1 MKKVTFLI
9 LFAALFVSA
18 VNAQAPWQFNYQA
31 VLRDDAG
38 QVLASEEVSVEISI
52 LKDSPE
58 GEEVFTETHQTA
70 TNEFGLVNL
79 QVGSLSSL
87 EDIDWKEAAYF
98 VRVSVNGSQMGT
110 SPLLSVPYAMHA
122 ATSADAFSG
131 DYEDLENL
139 PDLDAFIGIE
149 DAQQG
154 DMLFYSG
161 ENWQVLNPGEEGQ
174 VLMVV
179 EGMPQW
185 AEVPENGDEPGTVS
199 DIDGNVYPTVVIGT
213 QEWMAENLRTTRYA
227 NGDDIPTGLGDNDW
241 VNTTD
246 GAYAVFP
253 HENVD
258 GVNSEEQMIEYYG
271 KLYNWYAVDDSRGLC
286 PAGWKVPDY
295 NDWDVLEGFLTGEGH
310 DGQQGNVLKDCRQ
323 VDSPLGDEC
332 QTSEHPRWNEDTWN
346 DNYGTD
352 LYGFS
357 GLPSGY
363 RGNNGFYFASG
374 MLALYWTSSESGDN
388 TGWHRHLSVNG
399 SILNIDNI
407 HQKITGFSIRCIKE

>member
-1 MKKVTFLI
+1 M
-9 LFAALFVSA
+9 
-18 VNAQAPWQFNYQA
+18 
-31 VLRDDAG
+31 RDEAG
-38 QVLASEEVSVEISI
+38 HVLASEEVSVEISI

-58 GEEVFTETHQTA
+58 GEEVLTETHEIA

-87 EDIDWKEAAYF
+87 EEIDWKEGAYF
-98 VRVSVNGSQMGT
+98 VRLSVNGSQMGT
-110 SPLLSVPYAMHA
+110 SPLLSVPYALHA

-139 PDLDAFIGIE
+139 PDLDAFIGME

-161 ENWQVLNPGEEGQ
+161 EGWQVLNPGEEGQ

-179 EGMPQW
+179 EGIPQW
-185 AEVPENGDEPGTVS
+185 AEVPENGDESGTVS
-199 DIDGNVYPTVVIGT
+199 DIDGNVYPTVVIGS

-227 NGDDIPTGLGDNDW
+227 NGDDIATGLDDNEW
-241 VNTTD
+241 ITTSD
-246 GAYAVFP
+246 GAYAIFP
-253 HENVD
+253 HENVE

-271 KLYNWYAVDDSRGLC
+271 KLYNWYAVDDSRKLC
-286 PAGWKVPDY
+286 PAGWKVPDN
-295 NDWDVLEGFLTGEGH
+295 NDWDILEDFLTSEGH
-310 DGQQGNVLKDCRQ
+310 GEQEGNVLKDCRQ
-323 VDSPLGDEC
+323 VDSPLGGEC
-332 QTSEHPRWNEDTWN
+332 QTNEHPRWNEDTWN

-352 LYGFS
+352 LYVFS

-363 RGNNGFYFASG
+363 RGNNGFYFANG

-388 TGWHRHLSVNG
+388 VAWHRHLSVNG
-399 SILNIDNI
+399 SILNQDNM

>member
-1 MKKVTFLI
+1 MKKVTFLF
-9 LFAALFVSA
+9 LFAVFFVSA

-31 VLRDDAG
+31 VLRDEAG
-38 QVLASEEVSVEISI
+38 HVLASEEVSVEISI

-58 GEEVFTETHQTA
+58 GEEVLTETHEIA

-87 EDIDWKEAAYF
+87 EEIDWKEGAYF
-98 VRVSVNGSQMGT
+98 VRLSVNGSQMGT
-110 SPLLSVPYAMHA
+110 SPLLSVPYALHA

-139 PDLDAFIGIE
+139 PDLDAFIGME

-161 ENWQVLNPGEEGQ
+161 EGWQVLNPGEEGQ

-179 EGMPQW
+179 EGIPQW
-185 AEVPENGDEPGTVS
+185 AEVPENGDESGTVS
-199 DIDGNVYPTVVIGT
+199 DIDGNVYPTVVIGS

-227 NGDDIPTGLGDNDW
+227 NGDDIATGLDDNEW
-241 VNTTD
+241 ITTSD
-246 GAYAVFP
+246 GAYAIFP
-253 HENVD
+253 HENVE

-271 KLYNWYAVDDSRGLC
+271 KLYNWYAVDDSRKLC
-286 PAGWKVPDY
+286 PAGWKVPDN
-295 NDWDVLEGFLTGEGH
+295 NDWDILEDFLTSEGH
-310 DGQQGNVLKDCRQ
+310 GEQEGNVLKDCRQ
-323 VDSPLGDEC
+323 VDSPLGGEC
-332 QTSEHPRWNEDTWN
+332 QTNEHPRWNEDTWN

-352 LYGFS
+352 LYVFS

-363 RGNNGFYFASG
+363 RGNNGFYFANG

-388 TGWHRHLSVNG
+388 VAWHRHLSVNG
-399 SILNIDNI
+399 SILNQDNM